1 LKNIVALL
9 ILMLV
14 LLSSVAAA
22 ENMTEESIMGQPH
35 WSLEVKGGSFTPVLE
50 DWSHYYDKRSM
61 PEYAATLAY
70 KILRQVEVGVGA
82 GAIRGKG
89 HSYAVLHQINAGKV
103 TYDVYP
109 VNAFILVRG
118 IISEDQWLV
127 PYAGGGW
134 TRMYYAEKA
143 EDQHTARGHADGYH
157 VRGGLQISLDIFD
170 RGASNRMYIDYGV
183 YHTYLFVETEYTR
196 AIVNAVSTNLGGTAY
211 LGGLLFEF

>member
-1 LKNIVALL
+1 LKNIVSVL

-14 LLSSVAAA
+14 LLSSAAAA

-134 TRMYYAEKA
+134 TRMYYEEKV
-143 EDQHTARGHADGYH
+143 EDQRTARGHADGYQ
-157 VRGGLQISLDIFD
+157 VRGGLQLSLDIFD
-170 RGASNRMYIDYGV
+170 RGASNRMFIDYGV
-183 YHTYLFVETEYTR
+183 YHTYLFVEAEYTR
-196 AIVNAVSTNLGGTAY
+196 AMVRAVSTNLGGTAY